1 MRRFR
6 FSMGT
11 LLLLLTIAAL
21 ATVCVRQWL
30 ELKHSRA
37 ERRSVLET
45 LLYLNQQD
53 LARISSLL
61 SDLAEN
67 PRGNNR
73 SKMPQHLSQL
83 MESRTTEIARI
94 EAELN
99 DQR

>member
-1 MRRFR
+1 M
-6 FSMGT
+6 
-11 LLLLLTIAAL
+11 
-21 ATVCVRQWL
+21 VCVRQWL
-30 ELKHSRA
+30 ELKHLCA

-53 LARISSLL
+53 LSRISSVL

-67 PRGNNR
+67 PRGSNR
-73 SKMPQHLSQL
+73 SKMPQHLSEL
-83 MESRTTEIARI
+83 MESRTNEIARI